1 MRFNRGVA
9 AVVLVCAAV
18 FCGQP
23 ALAASRPVG
32 VKSLAGVPLRKVWLP
47 GTNATQEVCRLGM
60 AGTPVGSVGDETNG
74 GTIFFGENDTYW
86 TYMEMRPDSCPA
98 CSFPGGNIGT
108 LSAAHLAL
116 YFPFAPET
124 VTVTISVVGSVP
136 VPCHFPNY
144 QDPNGIICDEF
155 STTLN
160 CQDPQTTV
168 DFAIPFANP
177 CQLAAPAGF
186 FAKAFLGFNFVI
198 ASDTTALNKPQI
210 AVQATARVCNS
221 FNPVGFISYD
231 FVSEYQVGNPVMY
244 AEVLQCEDVPVRRYT
259 WGRLKQLYR

>member
-9 AVVLVCAAV
+9 AVALVCAAV
-18 FCGQP
+18 L
-23 ALAASRPVG
+23 LAQAAFGAARPLA
-32 VKSLAGVPLRKVWLP
+32 VKSLAGVPLHKVWLP
-47 GTNATQEVCRLGM
+47 GTNAAQNVCKLGM

-98 CSFPGGNIGT
+98 CAYSSGNIGT
-108 LSAAHLAL
+108 LGAAHLAL
-116 YFPFAPET
+116 YFPHAPET
-124 VTVTISVVGSVP
+124 LTVTISVVGIVP

-144 QDPNGIICDEF
+144 LDLNAIICDEF
-155 STTLN
+155 SQTLD
-160 CQDPQTTV
+160 CQDALTTV
-168 DFAIPFANP
+168 DFAIPFTNT
-177 CQLAAPAGF
+177 CKIMAPPGEF
-186 FAKAFLGFNFVI
+186 GKGFLGINFVI

-210 AVQATARVCNS
+210 AVQGTGKVCTS

-244 AEVLQCEDVPVRRYT
+244 ADVLQCEDVPVRRST
-259 WGRLKQLYR
+259 WGRLKQMYR